1 MQFPTPETIWG
12 IRMGTSCSELKV
24 YFLLDCS
31 DVWELGPK
39 LVFRGSDP
47 SLVSSTCVFSLC
59 VVNSGSLLIM
69 FMFRK

>member
-1 MQFPTPETIWG
+1 MQFPSPETIRG
-12 IRMGTSCSELKV
+12 IRLGTSCSELKV

-47 SLVSSTCVFSLC
+47 PFGFFDMCFFALRCEFW
-59 VVNSGSLLIM
+59 
-69 FMFRK
+69 

>member
-1 MQFPTPETIWG
+1 MQFPTPETIRG

-47 SLVSSTCVFSLC
+47 PPPLWFLRHVF
-59 VVNSGSLLIM
+59 
-69 FMFRK
+69 FRFAL